1 MIANSRG
8 RSRGEAS
15 TGFALIETLVAL
27 LLLSLGLFGTA
38 ATMLR
43 GQAELRATLLA
54 TRAADLAGDLVEQ
67 LRAGTSSA
75 TRELLIPAWQQSVH
89 GALSTASAAGVAE
102 GFLVPVVMAGRLPA
116 SHAIRIRWWDPALR
130 APRRLELPVVLPPE
144 TEVR

>member
-8 RSRGEAS
+8 WSHGEAS

-43 GQAELRATLLA
+43 GQAELRAT
-54 TRAADLAGDLVEQ
+54 
-67 LRAGTSSA
+67 
-75 TRELLIPAWQQSVH
+75 QQSVH
-89 GALSTASAAGVAE
+89 SALATASAAGVAE
-102 GFLVPVVMAGRLPA
+102 GFLVPVVMAGRLPS

-144 TEVR
+144 SEIR